1 MKRPATSIALL
12 TCLAL
17 AIVIQASPAR
27 NAPQPEIQQP
37 ASGERIENTASA
49 LSGLSEVIKAAAGMY
64 NSLPSAAQQNI
75 ENVSGVAYP

>member
-27 NAPQPEIQQP
+27 NAPQPGVQRP
-37 ASGERIENTASA
+37 ASGQPIANAASA
-49 LSGLSEVIKAAAGMY
+49 LSSLSSAINAVAEAY
-64 NSLPSAAQQNI
+64 NSAPSAAQQNI